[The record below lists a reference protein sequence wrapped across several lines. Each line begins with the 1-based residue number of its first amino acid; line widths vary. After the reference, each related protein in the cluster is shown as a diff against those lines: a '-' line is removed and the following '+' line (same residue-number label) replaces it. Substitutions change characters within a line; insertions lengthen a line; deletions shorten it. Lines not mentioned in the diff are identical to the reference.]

1 MTKTRTMET
10 VWKEVN
16 DTLKVDYFTDVLNQS
31 KHDPV
36 VKKHHKIILQSIEA
50 IACRLK
56 ELQTQQS
63 EEFLKHIFANDV
75 AEALTFAD
83 EEADENGKTGEY
95 FGLELEK
102 EFGND

>member
-1 MTKTRTMET
+1 MET

-36 VKKHHKIILQSIEA
+36 VKKHHKIILQSIKA

-83 EEADENGKTGEY
+83 EADENGKTGALEY
-95 FGLELEK
+95 FGLGK